1 MKHLIETY
9 NSNWANEFKELKRCL
24 LKVLNGLDI
33 DIQHVGSTAI
43 PNLAAKP
50 ILDVDIII
58 YDKTLIMSISKILE
72 DFGYISK
79 GEQGINGR
87 FAFRQS
93 SEKTPEIDGV
103 KTWQEHHL
111 YVCYSDSLALKN
123 HILFRDAL
131 LNDSKLLMEYC
142 TLKIKLTQEKGM
154 TREKY
159 TQRKTDFI
167 ISVLAKLGL
176 DTSEINEITNANR

>member
-58 YDKTLIMSISKILE
+58 HDKTLIISISKIL
-72 DFGYISK
+72 
-79 GEQGINGR
+79 
-87 FAFRQS
+87 
-93 SEKTPEIDGV
+93 
-103 KTWQEHHL
+103 
-111 YVCYSDSLALKN
+111 
-123 HILFRDAL
+123 
-131 LNDSKLLMEYC
+131 
-142 TLKIKLTQEKGM
+142 
-154 TREKY
+154 
-159 TQRKTDFI
+159 
-167 ISVLAKLGL
+167 
-176 DTSEINEITNANR
+176 